1 MLTDAKKEGTS
12 VSGQTDEQAVD
23 QAADATDQ
31 VANDEG
37 AKKPRRAP
45 KAPVTPGDQ
54 RTLLQ
59 RIAAIMA
66 EVQPPGKQG
75 KADTKAGGYS
85 YTRYDDVAAAL
96 RPLCAKHGVIMLPNV
111 TPGSYRYTPGH
122 PIEGGRSAPNE
133 MDIDLELTIFN
144 ADDPADAYV
153 LHMPGQGLDY
163 GDKAVGKAVTYAMKN
178 LLINLYVL
186 NGGEDNEKDSLEG
199 GGRQQRREQTPAERQ
214 RMAGRDAG
222 SAARSGPAARQAG
235 NDAGQGNGGAQAP
248 AQAKQSPALRW
259 FWKVV
264 REQEIPED
272 VVKAYLE
279 RAYALKST
287 ADLSDDQVKEITRWA
302 SERKA
307 TRRQILVNARAG
319 RITDEAL
326 AERVVERYAISNID
340 LLTLDE
346 LADLTK
352 WTEEKADADL
362 PWETPAE
369 TPAEPEPAVAPGEQ
383 ASLGETS

>member
-1 MLTDAKKEGTS
+1 M
-12 VSGQTDEQAVD
+12 SGQTNEEAVA
-23 QAADATDQ
+23 QAAEATE
-31 VANDEG
+31 VAGEE
-37 AKKPRRAP
+37 KKPRRAP
-45 KAPVTPGDQ
+45 KAPASPADQ

-66 EVQPPGKQG
+66 EVEPPGKQG

-111 TPGSYRYTPGH
+111 PPGSYRYSPGH
-122 PIEGGRSAPNE
+122 PIEGGRSAPNQ
-133 MDIDLELTIFN
+133 MDIDLELTIFS

-199 GGRQQRREQTPAERQ
+199 SSRRQQQRREPTPAERQ
-214 RMAGRDAG
+214 RMAGRDGG
-222 SAARSGPAARQAG
+222 SAGRSGPATPPAG
-235 NDAGQGNGGAQAP
+235 TGASESAAGAQA
-248 AQAKQSPALRW
+248 ATTSRQSPALRW

-264 REQEIPED
+264 REQEIPEA
-272 VVKAYLE
+272 VVKEYLG
-279 RAYALKST
+279 RAYGLKST
-287 ADLSDDQVKEITRWA
+287 ADLSDEQVKEITRWA

-307 TRRQILVNARAG
+307 LRRQILVNARAG
-319 RITDEAL
+319 RVTDEAL
-326 AERVVERYAISNID
+326 AARVVERYAISEID
-340 LLTLDE
+340 LLSLDE
-346 LADLTK
+346 LADLSK
-352 WTEEKADADL
+352 WTEEQADADL
-362 PWETPAE
+362 PWETS
-369 TPAEPEPAVAPGEQ
+369 AEPEPQVAPGEQ
-383 ASLGETS
+383 ASLGDQA